1 MADPIPFDRTT
12 RILKAWLDLKQ
23 QELVKDDL
31 IGLVAVCVYENKA
44 NDTVVMVEDM
54 EGYFDDDDKVIG
66 AIQAL
71 IGKLTKLEHAILHR
85 DDGEEEE

>member
-12 RILKAWLDLKQ
+12 RILKEWLALKQ
-23 QELVKDDL
+23 HELIEDDL
-31 IGLVAVCVYENKA
+31 IGIVAVCIYENKA

-54 EGYFDDDDKVIG
+54 EGYFDDDDAVVG

-71 IGKLTKLEHAILHR
+71 IGKLTKLEHAIMHR
-85 DDGEEEE
+85 DDAEEEE